1 LIHQSKEQQKRF
13 NFPYQ
18 IGIQGDPPHL
28 ALEFQHSI
36 KHNDIVV
43 VGSDGLFDNL
53 EASAILGVI
62 QPFLA
67 FGDSLPD
74 PTLVADMISKLAYD
88 KSLDP

>member
-1 LIHQSKEQQKRF
+1 VIHQSKEQQRRF

-18 IGIQGDPPHL
+18 IGLQGDPPHI
-28 ALEFQHSI
+28 AVEF
-36 KHNDIVV
+36 KHTVNNNDIIV

-62 QPFLA
+62 QPFLS

-74 PTLVADMISKLAYD
+74 PALVADLISKLAYA